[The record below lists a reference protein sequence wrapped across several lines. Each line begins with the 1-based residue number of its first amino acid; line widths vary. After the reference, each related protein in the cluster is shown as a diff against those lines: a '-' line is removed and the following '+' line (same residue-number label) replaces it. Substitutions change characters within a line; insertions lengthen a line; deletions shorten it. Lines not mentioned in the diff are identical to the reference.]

1 MAEPPPADA
10 AVGGAERQG
19 VRGGRGGR
27 AGRSG
32 RTAAQRV
39 GRRNY
44 SPDEVAHL
52 LEIVE
57 EILPIS
63 GAEWELVE
71 RRHFAYHSD
80 MQRSSDHLRKKFN
93 ELARTRIPTG
103 DPNIPPG
110 VSGAKRI
117 RTLIIEKTEA
127 GTGSVSD
134 GFGLYLGPGDS
145 DDDDDALGAVDGEGD
160 DNEGSAEN
168 GAVGDRNSA
177 VGVVAVP
184 GQVSVAG
191 SVPRGRTAPTPV
203 TNRRNRPRLNNDEP
217 SFNEVFM
224 MMITQQQNDRLAE
237 QEERRERQRQVDL
250 QMQMQQNFMSGMM
263 LMMMQASGL
272 QLPAMNNMPAMNVM
286 NTVATP
292 QAQVRR
298 TTMNDTVAAPHEQD
312 LGVTDA
318 EQQSIDNEMMPE
330 DDDVSGGN

>member
-10 AVGGAERQG
+10 AVSAAERQG

-27 AGRSG
+27 AGRTG

-44 SPDEVAHL
+44 SSDEVAHL

-57 EILPIS
+57 EILPIL

-117 RTLIIEKTEA
+117 CTLIIEKTEA

-160 DNEGSAEN
+160 DNE
-168 GAVGDRNSA
+168 
-177 VGVVAVP
+177 
-184 GQVSVAG
+184 
-191 SVPRGRTAPTPV
+191 
-203 TNRRNRPRLNNDEP
+203 
-217 SFNEVFM
+217 
-224 MMITQQQNDRLAE
+224 
-237 QEERRERQRQVDL
+237 
-250 QMQMQQNFMSGMM
+250 
-263 LMMMQASGL
+263 
-272 QLPAMNNMPAMNVM
+272 
-286 NTVATP
+286 
-292 QAQVRR
+292 
-298 TTMNDTVAAPHEQD
+298 
-312 LGVTDA
+312 
-318 EQQSIDNEMMPE
+318 
-330 DDDVSGGN
+330 